1 MLKHGGCSEKT
12 HLCNYLSCEL
22 NYQVFFHMEH
32 HFYLKEQLIG
42 QTLSSQSCVWWTFS
56 QKWMK
61 WACHFKESNWKY
73 LLPLELSAKKQ
84 FRKCVSPPMNL
95 TASQHFNIFL
105 MRCVM
110 MVIFNIVQWNMSMVE
125 KNSITRQT
133 NILQVINARC
143 LKSCID

>member
-22 NYQVFFHMEH
+22 NYQVFFPHGTPFLLERTTDR
-32 HFYLKEQLIG
+32 
-42 QTLSSQSCVWWTFS
+42 QTRSSQSCVFDGHFLKNEWS
-56 QKWMK
+56 EPVISRKVIGSIC
-61 WACHFKESNWKY
+61 CHF
-73 LLPLELSAKKQ
+73 ELSAKKQ

-125 KNSITRQT
+125 KKLHNSA
-133 NILQVINARC
+133 N
-143 LKSCID
+143 